1 MLRLLFLLAAM
12 LSAQVRA
19 ELVIEITDG
28 VEDPIPVAFV
38 PFRWQGSGALPLEL
52 ADLIE
57 NNMERTGLF
66 VGTPRENMLSRPSQ
80 GDQVV
85 FRDWRLIESEYL
97 VIGRV
102 IPQGEQLVVEYEL
115 YDVFGQASL
124 LSERIPGSAAQLRD
138 IGHFISDRVYEQL
151 TGQRGIFSTKLA
163 YVTVE
168 HRTDKDQ
175 SYRLMYADAD
185 GARPI
190 AIFQSS
196 QPIMSPAWSPEGQR
210 IAYVSYESGRPE
222 IYIQE
227 LASGTKTKVADYEG
241 QNTAPSFSPDG
252 RRLVFSS
259 SRDGNPEIYI
269 KNLRNNRL
277 VRITKNAAIDTEP
290 RFSADGDRIL
300 FTSTRAGNPHV
311 YEYDVNTGRSQR
323 LTFEGRYNSNPTY
336 IPGDDQ
342 IAFVHQFERDYQIAV
357 MQPQS
362 GALQVLTASGFDE
375 NPSPAP
381 NGQMMVYATSNGGKG
396 VLGIVSVDG
405 RVNTLIPSTTGDVR
419 EPAWSP
425 FLN

>member
-1 MLRLLFLLAAM
+1 MLRLLLLLAAM
-12 LSAQVRA
+12 LSAPVRA

-80 GDQVV
+80 GNQVV

>member
-1 MLRLLFLLAAM
+1 MLRLLLLLAAM

>member
-1 MLRLLFLLAAM
+1 MLRLLLLLAAM

-80 GDQVV
+80 GNQVV